1 MKFAIDRGGTFT
13 DIYAEYEG
21 EIHVEKLLSEDPKN
35 YSDAPRDGIRRL
47 LKKVFQIDSPKAAVD
62 ASRVEWIRMGTTV
75 ATNALLE
82 HKGAKTA
89 LLITEG
95 FKDLLKI
102 GYQNRPELFAL
113 KIEQPQMLFEEVVEV
128 SERVVFQEERFVIEK
143 ELDISAVKS
152 VLRRLNDEGFESI
165 AVVLMHAYG
174 ENRHELAIKKLAEAA
189 GFTQV
194 SLSHEVIDSIK
205 IVGRGESCVADAYL
219 TPHIKRYIKGFRSGF
234 RNSLWGKQ
242 VDFMQSFGGL
252 CEDSAFKGINAVL
265 SGPAGGVVGLKSL
278 YRGKALIGFDMGG
291 TSTDVSRYDGRYEL
305 TYEHQI
311 SGINFKA
318 PQIEIETVAA
328 GGGSRLFY
336 ENGMFIVG
344 PESSGAHPGP
354 VCYKKGGYL
363 SVTDANLVLGR
374 IQPEYFPH
382 IFGKN
387 ADEPLGLKESREAFE
402 VLANTIN
409 VSREE
414 VLSIEAIAYAF
425 IRVAND
431 VMVKPI
437 KEVSSKRGFALNEHA
452 LVPFGGAGA
461 QHACAIASMLGIDE
475 ITIHRHAGV
484 FCAYGL
490 SQAERITRRQKSIR
504 RPLDE
509 MSETVLEEAF
519 VELCGDAKCKYAL
532 LMRYERS
539 EQLFT
544 IEDLVRPRE
553 AFESIHNREF
563 GFLNDDRIVV
573 EEIEVQIIESTPKL
587 DRPQRKRSRSAP
599 EADSV
604 KAVYFEEGWR
614 EVPVYLSEALY
625 SEDRLEGP
633 AIIMDATSTILI
645 EPECRAVIDD
655 HGDIQIQAGQ
665 GQSAMPS
672 TVSDARWL
680 LIFGNLYASIAEQM
694 GHVLQRTA
702 ISTNIKERL
711 DFSCALFDAKGDLIA
726 NAPHVPVHLGSMSS
740 TVKVMLEKFE
750 DKMAPGDV
758 FISNAPYE
766 GGSHLP
772 DITVIS
778 PCIVNGSVRYIT
790 ASRGHHADIGGST
803 PGSMPPDSRTLKEE
817 GTVIEMQKAVSGG
830 LFQEVALRGLF
841 EEGGARK
848 ISENLADIKAQVAAN
863 HKGLTLL
870 EAEDRHYGAEVISA
884 YMKHIQDVSSKAIRQ
899 KLKMLT
905 QTEEAVLRAKDRMD
919 DGSVIDLKLTLDPQN
934 GAAIFDFTQSAEQSP
949 SNQNAPLSIT
959 YSAVIYALRCLIDE
973 ELPLNGGFLQP
984 VTIKLRE
991 GSILNPDRD
1000 AAVVGGNVTTSQ
1012 RIVDVIF
1019 QAFGNVADSSGCMN
1033 NLTFGNENFG
1043 YYETIGGG
1051 SGAGEGFH
1059 GSSGVHTH
1067 MTNTRITDPEILE
1080 QRYPVVLEE
1089 FSLRKGSGGKGKWQ
1103 GGDGLIRT
1111 LRFNEPM
1118 DVSLLSER
1126 RRYAPHGAK
1135 GGEDAKRGENL
1146 LLHNG
1151 ASTLL
1156 KGKVTFRAETGDR
1169 LIIKTPGGG
1178 GYGRE

>member
-21 EIHVEKLLSEDPKN
+21 EIHVEKLLSEDPEN
-35 YSDAPRDGIRRL
+35 YSDAPREGIRRL
-47 LKKVFQIDSPKAAVD
+47 LKKVFQIDSPKEAVD
-62 ASRVEWIRMGTTV
+62 ASQVEWIRMGTTV

-89 LLITEG
+89 VLITEG
-95 FKDLLKI
+95 FKDLLRI

-113 KIEQPQMLFEEVVEV
+113 KIDQPQMLFDEVVEV
-128 SERVVFQEERFVIEK
+128 SERVVVQEERFVIEK
-143 ELDISAVKS
+143 ALDISAVKS
-152 VLRRLNDEGFESI
+152 ALNRLRDEGFESI

-174 ENRHELAIKKLAEAA
+174 ENRHELSIKKLAEAA

-234 RNSLWGKQ
+234 KNHLSGKQ

-252 CEDSAFKGINAVL
+252 CEDAAFKGINAVL
-265 SGPAGGVVGLKSL
+265 SGPAGGVVGLRSL

-291 TSTDVSRYDGRYEL
+291 TSTDVSRYEGRYEL
-305 TYEHQI
+305 AYEHQI
-311 SGINFKA
+311 SGVNLKA

-363 SVTDANLVLGR
+363 SVTDANLLLGR

-382 IFGKN
+382 IFGEN
-387 ADEPLGLKESREAFE
+387 ADEALGLKESREAFE
-402 VLANTIN
+402 VLANTMN
-409 VSREE
+409 ESREE
-414 VLSIEAIAYAF
+414 DLSIESIAYAF

-431 VMVKPI
+431 AMVKPI

-475 ITIHRHAGV
+475 VMIHRHAGV

-509 MSETVLEEAF
+509 MRATALEEAF
-519 VELCGDAKCKYAL
+519 EDLCADTKCQRAL
-532 LMRYERS
+532 LLRYERS
-539 EQLFT
+539 EQLFR
-544 IEDLVRPRE
+544 IEDLVHTRE
-553 AFESIHNREF
+553 AFEAIHKREF
-563 GFLNDDRIVV
+563 GFLNDDRIML
-573 EEIEVQIIESTPKL
+573 EEIEVQIIEETAKL
-587 DRPQRKRSRSAP
+587 NRPQRKCSLSSP
-599 EADSV
+599 KADSV

-614 EVPVYLSEALY
+614 ETPVYLSETLY
-625 SEDRLEGP
+625 RGDRLEGP
-633 AIIMDATSTILI
+633 AIIMDATSTIVI
-645 EPECRAVIDD
+645 EPECRAVIDAY
-655 HGDIQIQAGQ
+655 GDMQIQVGL
-665 GQSAMPS
+665 GQSMLPS

-680 LIFGNLYASIAEQM
+680 PIFANLYASIAEQM

-711 DFSCALFDAKGDLIA
+711 DFSCALFDAKGNLIT

-750 DKMAPGDV
+750 GKMAPGDV

-778 PCIVNGSVRYIT
+778 PYMVNGAVRYIT
-790 ASRGHHADIGGST
+790 ASRGHHADIGGAT
-803 PGSMPPDSRTLKEE
+803 PGSMPPDSRTLQEE
-817 GTVIEMQKAVSGG
+817 GTVIEMQKAVSRG
-830 LFQEVALRGLF
+830 LFQEVALRALF

-848 ISENLADIKAQVAAN
+848 IAENLADIKAQVAAN
-863 HKGLTLL
+863 HKGLAAL
-870 EAEDRHYGAEVISA
+870 EAEEKHYGADVLSA
-884 YMKHIQDVSSKAIRQ
+884 YMKHIQDVSAKAIRQ
-899 KLKMLT
+899 KLKILA
-905 QTEEAVLRAKDRMD
+905 QTEEAVLTARDRMD

-934 GAAIFDFTQSAEQSP
+934 GSAVFDFTQSADQSR

-959 YSAVIYALRCLIDE
+959 SSAVIYALRCLIDE
-973 ELPLNGGFLQP
+973 DLPLNGGFLQP

-991 GSILNPDRD
+991 GSILNPDRV

-1019 QAFGNVADSSGCMN
+1019 QAFGNVADSCGCMN
-1033 NLTFGNENFG
+1033 NLTFGNENFA

-1111 LRFNEPM
+1111 LRFYESM

-1135 GGEDAKRGENL
+1135 GGEDAMRGENL

-1151 ASTLL
+1151 ASTRLQ
-1156 KGKVTFRAETGDR
+1156 GKVTFRAQVGDR
-1169 LIIKTPGGG
+1169 LILKTPGGG